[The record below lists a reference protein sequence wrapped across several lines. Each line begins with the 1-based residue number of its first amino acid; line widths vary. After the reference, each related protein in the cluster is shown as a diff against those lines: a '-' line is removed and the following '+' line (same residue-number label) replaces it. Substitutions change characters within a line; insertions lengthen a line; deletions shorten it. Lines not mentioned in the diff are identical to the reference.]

1 MLTCSV
7 AHPGCRECSCI
18 MVGGVVWRAVHQSG
32 VGRCTKEGALLHQVH
47 CNAFSAA
54 LHRRDNPTHPSVG
67 CTGEGAPAKCSKV
80 LSGSIMSGGISVTFP
95 PLLLLLLQLS
105 LTLRMVA
112 EKWPHKKAIKEHK
125 GSEFRAQCDIS
136 RKWDICV
143 HGARPT
149 FDMFTR
155 VQ

>member
-1 MLTCSV
+1 
-7 AHPGCRECSCI
+7 
-18 MVGGVVWRAVHQSG
+18 
-32 VGRCTKEGALLHQVH
+32 
-47 CNAFSAA
+47 
-54 LHRRDNPTHPSVG
+54 
-67 CTGEGAPAKCSKV
+67 
-80 LSGSIMSGGISVTFP
+80 
-95 PLLLLLLQLS
+95 
-105 LTLRMVA
+105 MVA

-155 VQ
+155 VGWGAVAVGQDTGVTLGKTALRCSQIREHKRLHQGVKRVAGREKPTSVAHVAAKGDVGAKRLPFISSVLSEKPPLSHTACFWSLGLATVGEWLVSYPTMF

>member
-1 MLTCSV
+1 
-7 AHPGCRECSCI
+7 
-18 MVGGVVWRAVHQSG
+18 
-32 VGRCTKEGALLHQVH
+32 
-47 CNAFSAA
+47 
-54 LHRRDNPTHPSVG
+54 
-67 CTGEGAPAKCSKV
+67 
-80 LSGSIMSGGISVTFP
+80 
-95 PLLLLLLQLS
+95 
-105 LTLRMVA
+105 MVA

-155 VQ
+155 VGWGAVAVGQDTGVTLGKTALRCPDKRTEETAPGGEKGCRWREKPTSVAHVAAKGDVGAERLPFISSVLSETTAFTHSLVFERGLATVGEWLLMSKQLS